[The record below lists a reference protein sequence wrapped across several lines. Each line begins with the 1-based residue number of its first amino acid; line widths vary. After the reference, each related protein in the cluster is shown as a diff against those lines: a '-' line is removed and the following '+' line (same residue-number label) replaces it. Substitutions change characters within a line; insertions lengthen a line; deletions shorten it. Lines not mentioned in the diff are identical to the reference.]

1 MASLLVTIVLTAGM
15 SGYSA
20 FLVAVNWRALRAA
33 SAARRASRAVA

>member
-1 MASLLVTIVLTAGM
+1 MTSIVTIALTVGM

-33 SAARRASRAVA
+33 SAARRASRTLA